1 MNKKADDSKEEYR
14 KNIREYVEFIFNG
27 IREQDEGYPEEHHEE
42 MVQKAV
48 NALLSGSI
56 PEKQQIPD
64 IDVSGLLEFDKSV
77 EEFNKNIIELESKLP
92 GSSEVIF
99 GDDPISAIKNMGKRY
114 RAKKD
119 MPKSD
124 LTSGFEGDQV
134 NIPEEEIEVEFHP
147 DAPHRH
153 EYEDKRVF
161 HGYQDLDPTE
171 MMNKKQNLDHNNIRK
186 TSVLKKE
193 SFFNSACSPGAALK
207 VALVLKLAT
216 CLSKKMEKE
225 LKESIDELHSEFFEI
240 KSIRSK
246 GQKSDIALDLEESYY
261 PGVAEKALGLIG
273 GLGLPSKN
281 VTLYVILP
289 IYSLYRLNTSDI
301 FYPLQSYIAEMGPM
315 EGLKAGIWAI
325 LFEFGLGFA
334 TAYFAPVGAAMLA
347 NAAKNL
353 IKIRKYYKIMEKN
366 CILINKSLSLIRK
379 SQIITKLRSM
389 KGYKSCL
396 EDVSDDM
403 EISVPY
409 AKKILAKKFYKK
421 SDLENNNIIKT
432 SLDNLMNFFEENN
445 FSEKNDLKLLIS
457 KVK

>member
-1 MNKKADDSKEEYR
+1 
-14 KNIREYVEFIFNG
+14 
-27 IREQDEGYPEEHHEE
+27 
-42 MVQKAV
+42 
-48 NALLSGSI
+48 
-56 PEKQQIPD
+56 
-64 IDVSGLLEFDKSV
+64 
-77 EEFNKNIIELESKLP
+77 
-92 GSSEVIF
+92 
-99 GDDPISAIKNMGKRY
+99 
-114 RAKKD
+114 
-119 MPKSD
+119 
-124 LTSGFEGDQV
+124 
-134 NIPEEEIEVEFHP
+134 
-147 DAPHRH
+147 
-153 EYEDKRVF
+153 
-161 HGYQDLDPTE
+161 
-171 MMNKKQNLDHNNIRK
+171 
-186 TSVLKKE
+186 
-193 SFFNSACSPGAALK
+193 
-207 VALVLKLAT
+207 LVLKLAT